1 VENEMLNVKIRVKG
15 AIDFNWSEWFDNVNI
30 QHINNEET
38 ILYGSV
44 ADQSA
49 LYSLI
54 NRISRLGLALLSLET
69 ETSDNHG
76 VVL

>member
-1 VENEMLNVKIRVKG
+1 MLKVKIRVKG
-15 AIDFNWSEWFDNVNI
+15 AIDFNWSDWFDNIHI

-38 ILYGSV
+38 ILFGAV

-76 VVL
+76 FVL